1 MTLRSQIRV
10 YDAFWRQVGLVLQ
23 QLHGVVAGAA
33 AGGHSVTLL
42 SLLLSNYDAE
52 LLDIIDAIKREDRE
66 SRQLLPP
73 RRLER
78 RMRTRQHCS
87 AAVALA
93 KGNAELFTATFSTG
107 LITVVFWEAYVLL
120 RFEILIP

>member
-1 MTLRSQIRV
+1 MTQWLTDNVDYMTLHSQIRV

-66 SRQLLPP
+66 SWQLLPP

-93 KGNAELFTATFSTG
+93 KGNAELFTATFTQPSRR
-107 LITVVFWEAYVLL
+107 A
-120 RFEILIP
+120 